1 MCNRKYSIVMPVF
14 RVEKYLERMISCVKN
29 QTYQNWELILV
40 DDCSDDNSGKL
51 CDQFCQED
59 ERIQVIHLTCN
70 QGLSNARNKGMEQAT
85 GEYILFLDSDD
96 WVECTLLQSV
106 EQSLQKNQAQMVIYG
121 LVEEYENK
129 AGVFDYKKEI
139 NCETKFLT
147 SQKQIYREVI
157 QLEKKTLFGYAWNKA
172 YELAWLRKYHLQFE
186 KITMIEDV
194 LFNTQ
199 AIQSMT
205 SVNLLCDMLYHYAIR
220 DNGNLTS
227 KYLEDYFEL
236 HVKRISLFLDLY
248 KQWGC
253 LNRTVKTILAGIY
266 CRYFLSALQRN
277 CDSRSHMSQKQ
288 KRDWIRQCFQS
299 EVFQQLVPYLAPD
312 NRILQLLA
320 ICIRK
325 KNVGGCWLM
334 GEVIYVVKN
343 KCPAIFARLK
353 QNR

>member
-1 MCNRKYSIVMPVF
+1 MHDSIRRIHMCNRKYSIVMPVF

-157 QLEKKTLFGYAWNKA
+157 QLEKKTLFG
-172 YELAWLRKYHLQFE
+172 
-186 KITMIEDV
+186 
-194 LFNTQ
+194 
-199 AIQSMT
+199 
-205 SVNLLCDMLYHYAIR
+205 
-220 DNGNLTS
+220 
-227 KYLEDYFEL
+227 
-236 HVKRISLFLDLY
+236 
-248 KQWGC
+248 
-253 LNRTVKTILAGIY
+253 
-266 CRYFLSALQRN
+266 
-277 CDSRSHMSQKQ
+277 
-288 KRDWIRQCFQS
+288 
-299 EVFQQLVPYLAPD
+299 
-312 NRILQLLA
+312 
-320 ICIRK
+320 
-325 KNVGGCWLM
+325 
-334 GEVIYVVKN
+334 
-343 KCPAIFARLK
+343 
-353 QNR
+353 